1 MLDVTACI
9 VTYNNPA
16 DLINRAIASFLNS
29 DLSIK
34 IFISDNSETSTLQ
47 NLIIEDDRIEYQF
60 NNANLGFGA
69 AHNLIIDKILDLS
82 KFHVILN
89 PDVEYS
95 DSQLLNKFIRFASE
109 NNEFGSAMPKVIY
122 PDGETQL
129 LAKLLPSPGDLISRR
144 FLPFLANKNFDLQF
158 SGYNKTME
166 VPFITGCYMF
176 VKTNVLKEVG
186 GFDDRYFMYCED
198 IDLSRRIHS
207 KYKTYFLPEVEIVH
221 HYAKDSYK
229 TKALLKIH
237 IASAVKYFNKWGW
250 FIDAFRKKANQEALS
265 KIR

>member
-95 DSQLLNKFIRFASE
+95 DSQLLNKFIVF
-109 NNEFGSAMPKVIY
+109 
-122 PDGETQL
+122 
-129 LAKLLPSPGDLISRR
+129 
-144 FLPFLANKNFDLQF
+144 
-158 SGYNKTME
+158 
-166 VPFITGCYMF
+166 
-176 VKTNVLKEVG
+176 
-186 GFDDRYFMYCED
+186 
-198 IDLSRRIHS
+198 
-207 KYKTYFLPEVEIVH
+207 
-221 HYAKDSYK
+221 
-229 TKALLKIH
+229 
-237 IASAVKYFNKWGW
+237 
-250 FIDAFRKKANQEALS
+250 
-265 KIR
+265 